1 MTRRSNWLAGLMALA
16 ALLSL
21 LTPAAS
27 AAGSTVTLSAAED
40 FVKLAQDCTL
50 DTWSQGRRVVLAND
64 IDLSGQG
71 DLSIPT
77 FGGTFDGQGHTIS
90 GLSLTASGNVQGL
103 FRYIQAGGVV
113 ENLTLEGSVTPGD
126 LQDTLGLLAGNNR
139 GTIRNCAVNGTVRG
153 KSTIGGVVGL
163 NEAGGQIINTTFS
176 GSVTGEHYVGG
187 AAGQNYGSILQC
199 VNQGS
204 VNTEAVE
211 SEADLDELDQRRW
224 NSTENV
230 PACTDIGGIAGF
242 STGILQSCR
251 NTGAVGYEHV
261 GYNVGGIAGRQAGYL
276 SDCENQGT
284 ILGRKDVGGV
294 LGQLEPEVFLRYEE
308 DTLGRLRTELG
319 TLSDQMDQLL
329 SHLSGIQRDTSD
341 QIHTMTSH
349 ASDAQTAAGDLMD
362 AMKEWANGNLDH
374 VNDLTSRISWAL
386 EQMTP
391 ILETM
396 NQLPGQLDKAVASL
410 QEAIDEAEKAG
421 DLAGEAAD
429 DLRAC
434 LDDALDAAD
443 QMGDAMGHLA
453 ESQAALKDALGDP
466 DEVEAALRRFSQGL
480 SQLESGVQ
488 DFSSAMSHLR
498 DGITQLPNLGGA
510 LDSFHQAV
518 GEIGDAGS
526 QVSSGLSN
534 LRRGLDQLIDALD
547 GSGEALQKALDE
559 LKAAAEDLQESTD
572 LLQNAGEHF
581 LDAMDDLEDAGVF
594 VDNAVD
600 ALQRAG
606 DELREAFTILQESG
620 DALYEMVKT
629 LAEKPTIS
637 FDPIGSTITQQG
649 DALDDAVSH
658 LIDGTNDLNDLLSQ
672 SSDTVIQDLKGINQ
686 QMRVITDLLRQEEK
700 SDEDPVED
708 ISDQIDSQQ
717 QRAGCL
723 SGSKNLGKV
732 SGDVNVAGV
741 VGSMALEYDFD
752 PEDDL
757 TQVGDRSMDVRFQ
770 TKAITRACVNQ
781 GEVQGKKDDVG
792 GVVGRMDLGQVT
804 GCESYGP
811 VTSSDGSYVGGIAGA
826 SWGTIRNSWARCT
839 LSGENYVGGVA
850 GYATTLLNCH
860 TLITVDQGSAYVG
873 AVAGDL
879 DQEGKASGNTFT
891 QTALGGIDGISY
903 TGKAHPVSFEALC
916 AAGAPGTF
924 AQMELRFEADGK
936 EVAVVPFQYGQGIDS
951 LPEIPPK
958 EGYSASWP
966 DIDYSCLTAS
976 QTLEA
981 VYTPYTSSLTD
992 GGELPEILVD
1002 GSFSTQAMVSHTSQE
1017 GTWTDENGHAQQ
1029 GTLYTVTVE
1038 DPLLDAVTYTVH
1050 CRLPEEKGGYAVWV
1064 QSDQG
1069 WTKQDSWRDGSYLL
1083 FTSDQDAVT
1092 FALAKDYSQIVKYL
1106 LAAVVLGAGLV
1117 LLLWRRKHRKR
1128 EDPVQEGVIARL
1140 RQKIER
1146 KQNDSQE
1153 PPQTTVPPTDPPED
1167 PTEPAGESPAP
1178 EEPADPAP
1186 DEAPSEEEPPSPEEN
1201 ADGNEDPVRPA
1212 DADEKP

>member
-230 PACTDIGGIAGF
+230 SACTDIGGIAGF

-362 AMKEWANGNLDH
+362 AMKEWANGTLDH

-510 LDSFHQAV
+510 LDSFHQAPGARCPPACPISV
-518 GEIGDAGS
+518 GAWI
-526 QVSSGLSN
+526 SSSTPWT
-534 LRRGLDQLIDALD
+534 
-547 GSGEALQKALDE
+547 
-559 LKAAAEDLQESTD
+559 AAAKRCKRRWMNSKQRQRICRRVPTCSRTPENTSWMPWTIWKMP
-572 LLQNAGEHF
+572 GF
-581 LDAMDDLEDAGVF
+581 LWTMRWMPCSGPGMSCGRPLRSCR
-594 VDNAVD
+594 
-600 ALQRAG
+600 RAATPCMKWS
-606 DELREAFTILQESG
+606 R
-620 DALYEMVKT
+620 
-629 LAEKPTIS
+629 PW
-637 FDPIGSTITQQG
+637 P
-649 DALDDAVSH
+649 
-658 LIDGTNDLNDLLSQ
+658 
-672 SSDTVIQDLKGINQ
+672 
-686 QMRVITDLLRQEEK
+686 
-700 SDEDPVED
+700 
-708 ISDQIDSQQ
+708 
-717 QRAGCL
+717 
-723 SGSKNLGKV
+723 KNPPFP
-732 SGDVNVAGV
+732 SI
-741 VGSMALEYDFD
+741 
-752 PEDDL
+752 P
-757 TQVGDRSMDVRFQ
+757 
-770 TKAITRACVNQ
+770 
-781 GEVQGKKDDVG
+781 
-792 GVVGRMDLGQVT
+792 
-804 GCESYGP
+804 
-811 VTSSDGSYVGGIAGA
+811 
-826 SWGTIRNSWARCT
+826 
-839 LSGENYVGGVA
+839 
-850 GYATTLLNCH
+850 
-860 TLITVDQGSAYVG
+860 SA
-873 AVAGDL
+873 
-879 DQEGKASGNTFT
+879 
-891 QTALGGIDGISY
+891 
-903 TGKAHPVSFEALC
+903 
-916 AAGAPGTF
+916 
-924 AQMELRFEADGK
+924 
-936 EVAVVPFQYGQGIDS
+936 
-951 LPEIPPK
+951 
-958 EGYSASWP
+958 
-966 DIDYSCLTAS
+966 
-976 QTLEA
+976 
-981 VYTPYTSSLTD
+981 
-992 GGELPEILVD
+992 
-1002 GSFSTQAMVSHTSQE
+1002 
-1017 GTWTDENGHAQQ
+1017 
-1029 GTLYTVTVE
+1029 
-1038 DPLLDAVTYTVH
+1038 
-1050 CRLPEEKGGYAVWV
+1050 
-1064 QSDQG
+1064 
-1069 WTKQDSWRDGSYLL
+1069 
-1083 FTSDQDAVT
+1083 
-1092 FALAKDYSQIVKYL
+1092 
-1106 LAAVVLGAGLV
+1106 
-1117 LLLWRRKHRKR
+1117 
-1128 EDPVQEGVIARL
+1128 
-1140 RQKIER
+1140 
-1146 KQNDSQE
+1146 
-1153 PPQTTVPPTDPPED
+1153 
-1167 PTEPAGESPAP
+1167 
-1178 EEPADPAP
+1178 
-1186 DEAPSEEEPPSPEEN
+1186 APSPSRGMPWTM
-1201 ADGNEDPVRPA
+1201 PCPI
-1212 DADEKP
+1212 